1 MKLYAGI
8 DLHSNNSLVSVI
20 DETDRVLVERRVPNE
35 LQQIVRVLEP
45 YRQRMTGVAVESTY
59 NWYWLV
65 DGLMEC
71 GFTVHLA
78 NPAAMKQYEG
88 LKRTD
93 DAHDAWW
100 LAHLLRLGILPRGYI
115 YPKEERAVRDLLRKR
130 MQLVR
135 VRSMQ
140 ILSVQNLVARNT
152 GGKISGNAV
161 KQLSAQGVDKV
172 ASEPLHAL
180 AIEANVRVMDCAQEQ
195 VERLEREIL
204 IRARPRPEFALLKS
218 VSGVGDILGLTI
230 LLETGEIGR
239 FAKVGCYASYA
250 RCVDS
255 ARISNRKKK
264 GEGNAKCGN
273 RYLAWAFVEAAH
285 FAVRYEPRIRRFF
298 ERKRARRGA
307 MVAIKAVAHKLA
319 RAVYHVLSRKVAFDL
334 KRAFA

>member
-1 MKLYAGI
+1 MELYAGI
-8 DLHSNNSLVSVI
+8 DLHSNNCYVTVI
-20 DETDRVLVERRVPNE
+20 DGSDRVVVERRVANDLAKVVALLRCHE
-35 LQQIVRVLEP
+35 G
-45 YRQRMTGVAVESTY
+45 RMVGVVVESTY

-71 GFTVHLA
+71 GFSVHLA

-100 LAHLLRLGILPRGYI
+100 LAHMLRLGILPQGYI

-135 VRSMQ
+135 IRSMQ
-140 ILSVQNLVARNT
+140 IASIQNLVARNI
-152 GGKISGNAV
+152 GGKISGNVV
-161 KQLSAQGVDKV
+161 KQLSVQSIGEMKL
-172 ASEPLHAL
+172 EPLQAL
-180 AIEANVRVMDCAQEQ
+180 AIEANVQVMEGVQEQ
-195 VERLEREIL
+195 LERLEREVL
-204 IRARPRPEFALLKS
+204 ARVRPVPEFKLLKT
-218 VSGVGDILGLTI
+218 VSGIGDILGLTI

-255 ARISNRKKK
+255 ARMSNSRKK

-273 RYLAWAFVEAAH
+273 RYLGWAFVEAAH

-319 RAVYHVLSRKVAFDL
+319 RAAYHVLSRKQPFEL
-334 KRAFA
+334 ERAFS